1 VNPTFERFPQPYEAA
16 QPPAAMKSRPATKFT
31 MALKNRRCPK
41 CGAKL
46 NNQVKRCKRCTQV
59 VGKPRK

>member
-1 VNPTFERFPQPYEAA
+1 
-16 QPPAAMKSRPATKFT
+16 MKTRPRTKFVHQ
-31 MALKNRRCPK
+31 LKNPRCPK

-46 NNQVKRCKRCTQV
+46 NNQVKRCKRGTAV